1 MTKPSRF
8 LGSLVCDWHEEHYI
22 AAVIDN
28 LDQAEQAVS
37 ELELAGWKAYEV
49 RLFLGTSAIQK
60 LDVLGDHC
68 SLPAR
73 IAAALRSATSDEG
86 SISARYEAEAERGH
100 QILAVYADASEQVE
114 RAHAILAR
122 HRAHAIEYFGSWAIT
137 DLPAQEEIPK
147 NV

>member
-8 LGSLVCDWHEEHYI
+8 LGSLICDWYQEHYI
-22 AAVIDN
+22 AAVIDD
-28 LDQAEQAVS
+28 LAQAEQAVS
-37 ELELAGWKAYEV
+37 ELKLAGWKASEV
-49 RLFLGTSAIQK
+49 RLFLGTSTIQN
-60 LDVLGDHC
+60 LDALGNQC

-100 QILAVYADASEQVE
+100 QILVVYADAPSQVE
-114 RAHAILAR
+114 RAHALLAR

-137 DLPAQEEIPK
+137 DLPAQGETAP
-147 NV
+147 